1 MKDKIGALDLVQDK
15 YFEADDETLD
25 FIYQYSQTFR
35 PNTTNLI

>member
-1 MKDKIGALDLVQDK
+1 MKDKIEALDIVHDK
-15 YFEADDETLD
+15 YFESDDKTLD